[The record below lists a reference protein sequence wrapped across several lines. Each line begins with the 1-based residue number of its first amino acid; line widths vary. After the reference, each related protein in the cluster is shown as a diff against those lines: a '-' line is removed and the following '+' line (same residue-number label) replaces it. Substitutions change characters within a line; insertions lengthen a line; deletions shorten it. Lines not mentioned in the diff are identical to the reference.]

1 MACLLQAGR
10 DDRRR
15 LGDILPAA
23 TNTAT
28 IKILA
33 RRVRGALQ
41 VALRVL
47 TVATQ
52 KVFLVKT
59 FGDGFYEKEM
69 TCHPERSEGTHVYT
83 ITPLILVS
91 K

>member
-1 MACLLQAGR
+1 MTRQRWGTYCPP
-10 DDRRR
+10 R
-15 LGDILPAA
+15 LTQQQL
-23 TNTAT
+23 
-28 IKILA
+28 KLFA